1 MTQPLILDGKTVAN
15 ALYQKLLLEI
25 SLLAFV
31 PRIVFIRV
39 GEDPASQSYV
49 RSKEKRCLELGLRGE
64 TIVFPENTPEDELI
78 EKILFLNREKDVNGI
93 LVQLPLPKQM
103 DKSRVLACISPEK
116 DVDGLHP
123 ENAGL
128 LLQGKPRFVPCTPA
142 GILEILNFYQIPIEG
157 KRAVVMGRSEIVGR
171 PMAQLFLNHNAT
183 VTVCHS
189 KTKNLKEELS
199 RAEILVAAIGKPHFV
214 KADMISPGTTVIDV
228 GINRVEGK
236 IVGDVDFESVKSKV
250 FAVSP
255 VPGGVGPMTIAML
268 MKNLVWAATLQMKNS
283 NK

>member
-1 MTQPLILDGKTVAN
+1 MTQPLILDGKAVAESV
-15 ALYQKLLLEI
+15 YKKLLLDV
-25 SLLAFV
+25 SLLSFV

-64 TIVFPENTPEDELI
+64 TLVFPETLGEDELMG
-78 EKILFLNREKDVNGI
+78 KILNLNRDKDVNGI
-93 LVQLPLPKQM
+93 LVQLPLPKHM
-103 DKSRVLACISPEK
+103 DKAKVLRSIDPLK

-142 GILEILNFYQIPIEG
+142 GILEMLNFYQIPVEG
-157 KRAVVMGRSEIVGR
+157 KRAVVIGRSEIVGR
-171 PMAQLFLNHNAT
+171 PMAQLLLNVNAT

-189 KTKNLKEELS
+189 KTVDLPEELK
-199 RAEILVAAIGKPHFV
+199 RAEIIIAALGKPGFV
-214 KADMISPGTTVIDV
+214 KEEMVSPGATVVDV
-228 GINRVEGK
+228 GINRVDGK
-236 IVGDVDFESVKSKV
+236 IVGDVDFEKVKLK
-250 FAVSP
+250 AHAISP

-268 MKNLVWAATLQMKNS
+268 MKNLVMAATAQSQKS
-283 NK
+283 

>member
-1 MTQPLILDGKTVAN
+1 MNPPVILDGKAVAESI
-15 ALYQKLLLEI
+15 YKKILLEV
-25 SLLAFV
+25 SLLSFV

-64 TIVFPENTPEDELI
+64 TIVLSEGISQDELI
-78 EKILFLNREKDVNGI
+78 EKILNLNRDKDVNGI
-93 LVQLPLPKQM
+93 LVQLPLPKHL
-103 DKSRVLACISPEK
+103 DKAKILQSIDPLK

-142 GILEILNFYQIPIEG
+142 GIIEMLNFYRIPIQG
-157 KRAVVMGRSEIVGR
+157 KRVVVMGRSEIVGR
-171 PMAQLFLNHNAT
+171 PMAQLLLNHDAT

-189 KTKNLKEELS
+189 KTENLMEELK
-199 RAEILVAAIGKPHFV
+199 RAQILIAAIGKARFV
-214 KADMISPGTTVIDV
+214 KAEMVSAGVTVVDV
-228 GINRVEGK
+228 GINRVDGK
-236 IVGDVDFESVKSKV
+236 ILGDVDFEGVKEKS
-250 FAVSP
+250 FAISP

-268 MKNLVWAATLQMKNS
+268 MKNLVTAATLQSK
-283 NK
+283 KA